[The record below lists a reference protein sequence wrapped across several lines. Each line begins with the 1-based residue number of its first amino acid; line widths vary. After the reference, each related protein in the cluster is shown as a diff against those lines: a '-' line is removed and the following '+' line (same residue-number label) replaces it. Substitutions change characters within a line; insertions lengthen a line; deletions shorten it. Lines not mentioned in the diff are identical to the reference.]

1 MKKNYLLHSSKNNNK
16 LVKKYLKSVI
26 KRYQTFNYIKQSYIV
41 LFHESSAALD
51 AILLNKPLVSLESK
65 LLGDYLTKRTNNYVK
80 SFGLVSINLDLFYRM
95 DKNIITRSISNSK

>member
-1 MKKNYLLHSSKNNNK
+1 M
-16 LVKKYLKSVI
+16 
-26 KRYQTFNYIKQSYIV
+26 

-95 DKNIITRSISNSK
+95 DKNIITRSISNSKIKTKKYVNNYLKADGNNYGYKKIIKVLEKIK